1 MHAAR
6 GDAIG
11 AHVLQLLGLQDAGNG
26 APVASD
32 GDGDAPELV
41 VVHWTAPEWMRQRHS
56 GAAAAAAAA
65 AAVDDAAELRACS
78 LALAEVD
85 GVLRALRC
93 GGGDG
98 GGDGDGALGGDV
110 YSDGSAA
117 ACAQCLVA
125 VVGCTERAAGT
136 AAPCSAPAQALDAPL
151 PPAKR
156 QKAGAQAASPAGI
169 VVRQTCAS
177 LGGVPIS
184 LPYAGD
190 SGGAGSG
197 PALAIALY
205 HHDGTVRRDAARRF
219 SAEEYVLRNRAGLGT
234 VLADRFM
241 LELAFKLGRAPK
253 YGA

>member
-1 MHAAR
+1 V
-6 GDAIG
+6 G
-11 AHVLQLLGLQDAGNG
+11 
-26 APVASD
+26 
-32 GDGDAPELV
+32 
-41 VVHWTAPEWMRQRHS
+41 
-56 GAAAAAAAA
+56 
-65 AAVDDAAELRACS
+65 DAAELHACS

-85 GVLRALRC
+85 GVLRALR
-93 GGGDG
+93 GG
-98 GGDGDGALGGDV
+98 GGDGDGALSGDV

-125 VVGCTERAAGT
+125 VVGCMERAAGT

-156 QKAGAQAASPAGI
+156 QKVGAQASPAGI